1 MSRTHD
7 VNYYAR
13 VTFLDWLAAV
23 VLSLHLP
30 VPLYWFVV
38 HPQLNFWRRHRKAAY
53 AAGLLVSWPPVIA
66 FMAAYHAELFRSS
79 RPPAASVTA
88 GLALI
93 LFEMWIFWRVKRDL
107 GAARLVGQT
116 ELSGG
121 GEIARHGIYA
131 RLRHPRYVG
140 SFLAILGA
148 CLIAGTRAMWM
159 AAAAWAA
166 LALVAISF
174 EERELSIR
182 FGAAYEEYSRSVP
195 RFIPR
200 LVPRRGVGDT
210 LPGNRL

>member
-1 MSRTHD
+1 MTL
-7 VNYYAR
+7 
-13 VTFLDWLAAV
+13 LDWLAAV
-23 VLSLHLP
+23 VLFLHLP
-30 VPLYWFVV
+30 IPLYWFVV
-38 HPQLNFWRRHRKAAY
+38 HPQVNFWRRHAKAAY
-53 AAGLLVSWPPVIA
+53 TTGLLLSWPAVTACIA
-66 FMAAYHAELFRSS
+66 VYHAELFRSS
-79 RPPAASVTA
+79 RPPAAQVAA

-93 LFEMWIFWRVKRDL
+93 FFEIWIFWRVKRDM

-131 RLRHPRYVG
+131 QLRHPRYVG

-159 AAAAWAA
+159 AAAVWTA
-166 LALVAISF
+166 LTLAAISF

-200 LVPRRGVGDT
+200 LNPGRGAGDS
-210 LPGNRL
+210 LRGNRQ

>member
-1 MSRTHD
+1 M
-7 VNYYAR
+7 
-13 VTFLDWLAAV
+13 AV
-23 VLSLHLP
+23 
-30 VPLYWFVV
+30 
-38 HPQLNFWRRHRKAAY
+38 
-53 AAGLLVSWPPVIA
+53 
-66 FMAAYHAELFRSS
+66 YHAGFFRNN
-79 RPPAASVTA
+79 RPPAAQLLA

-93 LFEMWIFWRVKRDL
+93 LFELWIFWRVKRDM

-148 CLIAGTRAMWM
+148 CLIAGTRAMWI
-159 AAAAWAA
+159 AAAVWTA
-166 LALVAISF
+166 LALAAISF

-182 FGAAYEEYSRSVP
+182 FGAAYEEYSRRVP

-200 LVPRRGVGDT
+200 
-210 LPGNRL
+210 